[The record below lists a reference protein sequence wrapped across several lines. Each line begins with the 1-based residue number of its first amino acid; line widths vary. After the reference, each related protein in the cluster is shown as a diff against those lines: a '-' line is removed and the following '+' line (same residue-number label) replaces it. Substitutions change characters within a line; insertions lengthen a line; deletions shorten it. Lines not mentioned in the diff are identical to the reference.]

1 MNILAVDDEPLMLSA
16 LTDCL
21 NNIFENDIVN
31 GFDEIDDVL
40 DYINKLGNEPLD
52 YAFLDI
58 KLRGM
63 CGIQLASE
71 IKKHKPKTKIIF
83 CTAYSDYALDAYNV
97 NAVGYLL
104 KPITE
109 KQIREKLKQLD
120 EVLSAPVFVSQNK
133 RFFVNSWG

>member
-1 MNILAVDDEPLMLSA
+1 MSKEQP
-16 LTDCL
+16 
-21 NNIFENDIVN
+21 
-31 GFDEIDDVL
+31 
-40 DYINKLGNEPLD
+40 NK
-52 YAFLDI
+52 
-58 KLRGM
+58 
-63 CGIQLASE
+63 Q
-71 IKKHKPKTKIIF
+71 HKPKTKIIF

-133 RFFVNSWG
+133 SFFANSWG